1 MNMRLLGHQ
10 APLSA
15 TIGLCIIF
23 GYAVLAVFAPW
34 IAPYGESE
42 TLAGTWD
49 APSAQH
55 WLGTDNIG
63 RDILSRLI
71 YGARMTV
78 AVALAT
84 TVLSFVLG
92 TVTGFLAAT
101 GGKWLDAVLSRCVDV
116 MLSIPLLIFALI
128 ILSVFGSSIPVL
140 ICTIAVLDATRVFR
154 LARAV
159 AMNITITEFVEVAR
173 LRGEGMWWVMRREVL
188 PNAAPPMIAEFGL
201 RFCFNFLFVAGL
213 SFLGLG
219 IQPPLAD
226 WGGMVRDNAQA
237 ISFGLMAPMWP
248 AMAIASMTI
257 GINLVVDWILSLNS
271 RPSGASAEM

>member
-1 MNMRLLGHQ
+1 MRIFGQ
-10 APLSA
+10 TPSPSA
-15 TIGLCIIF
+15 KIGLSIIF
-23 GYAVLAVFAPW
+23 IFLSLAIFAPW
-34 IAPYGESE
+34 LAPYGESE

-49 APSAQH
+49 KPSAQH

-63 RDILSRLI
+63 RDIFSRLI

-84 TVLSFVLG
+84 TLLSFVIG
-92 TVTGFLAAT
+92 TVTGFLAAV
-101 GGKWLDAVLSRCVDV
+101 GGKWIDLTLSRAVDV

-140 ICTIAVLDATRVFR
+140 ILTIAILDATRVFR

-159 AMNITITEFVEVAR
+159 AMNISVTEFVEVAR
-173 LRGEGMWWVMRREVL
+173 LRGEGLWWIIRREVL

-248 AMAIASMTI
+248 AMAIALMTI
-257 GINLVVDWILSLNS
+257 GINLVVDWVLSINS
-271 RPSGASAEM
+271 RPSGASAEL

>member
-1 MNMRLLGHQ
+1 MRLFGHTP
-10 APLSA
+10 PLSA
-15 TIGLCIIF
+15 WLGLTVVVL
-23 GYAVLAVFAPW
+23 YASIALLAPW
-34 IAPYGESE
+34 ISPYSQSESV
-42 TLAGTWD
+42 AGTWD
-49 APSAQH
+49 PPSMMF

-71 YGARMTV
+71 YGARTTIT
-78 AVALAT
+78 VALAT
-84 TVLSFVLG
+84 TLLSFLIG
-92 TVTGFLAAT
+92 TVTGFLAAV
-101 GGKWLDAVLSRCVDV
+101 GGKWIDTCLSGFVDV

-140 ICTIAVLDATRVFR
+140 ILTIAALDSTRVFR

-159 AMNITITEFVEVAR
+159 AMNITVTEFVEVAR
-173 LRGEGMWWVMRREVL
+173 LRGEGLWWVMRREVL

-237 ISFGLMAPMWP
+237 ITFGLMAPMWP
-248 AMAIASMTI
+248 AIAIALMTI
-257 GINLVVDWILSLNS
+257 SVNLVVDWILSINS